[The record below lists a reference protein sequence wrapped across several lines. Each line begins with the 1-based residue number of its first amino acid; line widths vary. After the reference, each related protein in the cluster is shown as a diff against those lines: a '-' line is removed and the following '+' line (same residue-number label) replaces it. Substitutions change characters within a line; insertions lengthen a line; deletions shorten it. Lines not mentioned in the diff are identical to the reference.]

1 VVQRADEF
9 GGQGRLGQAKML
21 VAEGEEQAIFAV
33 NDGPVYRTA

>member
-1 VVQRADEF
+1 VVQRGNEF
-9 GGQGRLGQAKML
+9 SGERGLGQAKML

>member
-21 VAEGEEQAIFAV
+21 VAEGE
-33 NDGPVYRTA
+33 